1 MKTRRIP
8 LRKCVAC
15 HQMMT
20 KKELIRVVR
29 SPEGVV
35 SLDLRGRMAGR
46 GAYLCGSLNCFQLAK
61 KSKAF
66 DRALN
71 VSISNEIYNQ
81 LQAEFVRVESEFQ
94 ELKEQAN
101 ES

>member
-1 MKTRRIP
+1 
-8 LRKCVAC
+8 
-15 HQMMT
+15 MMA

-35 SLDLRGRMAGR
+35 NLDLRGRMAGR

-71 VSISNEIYNQ
+71 VPISNEIYDQ

-94 ELKEQAN
+94 ELKEQAD